1 MTVQT
6 LYSRGVITIIL
17 FQETRSKVDKDR
29 EAEVDREA
37 LLDMF
42 IELASLD
49 QERIVSTKV
58 LSQ

>member
-6 LYSRGVITIIL
+6 LFSRRVITIIL

>member
-6 LYSRGVITIIL
+6 LFSRRVITIIL

-49 QERIVSTKV
+49 QERIFSTKV